1 MKLYCPS
8 HFVWHGKKTGS
19 KPSCV
24 VRSTLWWGVHLVS
37 QNCALS
43 SQIFF
48 SLSCSLCF
56 WGEKKLK
63 NVHNLQYALEHSVF
77 ENTKAKCEGVS
88 FPTSGTDFVVCCN
101 GAEHISKVLRSVEIL
116 PAPPLGGIF
125 FVSLSLSCFLS
136 LSPIV
141 AKPRLPSWF
150 VGSCAEGTRQKLGF
164 RWQLGLQGE
173 LRLLEE
179 AGAPR
184 MPPCPFLAQV
194 GEEKEVLIWAA

>member
-1 MKLYCPS
+1 M
-8 HFVWHGKKTGS
+8 
-19 KPSCV
+19 
-24 VRSTLWWGVHLVS
+24 S

-88 FPTSGTDFVVCCN
+88 FPTTGTDFVVCCN

-125 FVSLSLSCFLS
+125 FCFSFSLVLSVSLSHCCQAQAPLLVC
-136 LSPIV
+136 
-141 AKPRLPSWF
+141 
-150 VGSCAEGTRQKLGF
+150 
-164 RWQLGLQGE
+164 GE
-173 LRLLEE
+173 LCRRHTAE
-179 AGAPR
+179 AGI
-184 MPPCPFLAQV
+184 QV
-194 GEEKEVLIWAA
+194 TAGAAG